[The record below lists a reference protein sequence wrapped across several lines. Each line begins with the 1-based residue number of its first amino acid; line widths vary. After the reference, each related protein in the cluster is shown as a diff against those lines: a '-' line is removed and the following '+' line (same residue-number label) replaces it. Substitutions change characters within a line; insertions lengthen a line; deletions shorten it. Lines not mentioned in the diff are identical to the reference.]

1 MVAGW
6 PKFQGE
12 RGTKNGRW
20 RKRRRGWLLLGPRLQ
35 RSAEFFSRIRAKF
48 LRGSRRAG
56 WYRGM
61 SSKARRIMAGMPA
74 TTLLEESC
82 SMTLHLDRLRP
93 LWSMGVRLCAAWMSR
108 VRIPFDGSST
118 QGLAGLC
125 AWDMGIMDYRVFL
138 GVVWGFQR
146 DIYRY
151 IQEIIRKVIRY
162 MRLIEVGEKYGRNDE
177 MCVLLLFL
185 RSMFIILLYS

>member
-1 MVAGW
+1 
-6 PKFQGE
+6 
-12 RGTKNGRW
+12 
-20 RKRRRGWLLLGPRLQ
+20 
-35 RSAEFFSRIRAKF
+35 
-48 LRGSRRAG
+48 
-56 WYRGM
+56 
-61 SSKARRIMAGMPA
+61 
-74 TTLLEESC
+74 
-82 SMTLHLDRLRP
+82 
-93 LWSMGVRLCAAWMSR
+93 
-108 VRIPFDGSST
+108 
-118 QGLAGLC
+118 
-125 AWDMGIMDYRVFL
+125 MGIMDYRVFL